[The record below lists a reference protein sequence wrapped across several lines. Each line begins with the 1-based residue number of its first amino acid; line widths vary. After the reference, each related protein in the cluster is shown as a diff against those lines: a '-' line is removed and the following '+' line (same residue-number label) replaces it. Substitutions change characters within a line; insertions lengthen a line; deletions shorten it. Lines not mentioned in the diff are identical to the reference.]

1 MRDNGLA
8 MDFIAADLSRL
19 DSLNML
25 PAHSFGKVT
34 PPSRHRGFA
43 PGSVKRIGL
52 TRRRRAAE
60 KTSSVSPRLR
70 VLRETFFSG

>member
-8 MDFIAADLSRL
+8 MGFTAADLSRL

-43 PGSVKRIGL
+43 PRISQ
-52 TRRRRAAE
+52 TEWPHAE
-60 KTSSVSPRLR
+60 TQSRGENIQRFSTALR
-70 VLRETFFSG
+70 RETFFSG